1 MKVLTVDEVASLLRL
16 TRVTIYRMA
25 KAGDIPALKVGKVWR
40 FPEEEV
46 EAWIHEK
53 IQDKM
58 HPADPRGVKGKAGR

>member
-53 IQDKM
+53 M
-58 HPADPRGVKGKAGR
+58 HPADPRAVKGKVGR